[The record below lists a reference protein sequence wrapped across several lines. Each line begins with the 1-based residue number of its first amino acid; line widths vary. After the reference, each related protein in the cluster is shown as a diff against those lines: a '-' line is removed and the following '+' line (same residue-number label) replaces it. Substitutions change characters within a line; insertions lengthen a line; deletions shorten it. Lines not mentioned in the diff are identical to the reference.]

1 MTKDELKDNVFRTI
15 YCLNSDISIENRE
28 LLIKLFNSIIDY
40 TNGENNNQND
50 YKPVMIDVTELELG
64 NVEYIIIS
72 DEQFESIINSKKAV
86 LYANDILEEN
96 TVIQYLYIKVITIF
110 KDKKKILLG
119 YDRYDEFSIDYIDGE
134 YRFHR

>member
-15 YCLNSDISIENRE
+15 YCLNSDISIENGE